1 VKTIRKGGP
10 FFLSA
15 PLLKMTD
22 LQDAG
27 IRSWAALQREGIDL
41 ALFQF
46 GNSRYVVQHPTHL
59 TDAAVF
65 TMVFQK
71 QLASRDALVS
81 SFIECF
87 GVTHQEALKAVT
99 SQQKNALRDSQ
110 KECNTWSQNR
120 CRPRVIYQEPRVLSI
135 EDSTLTDEIQ
145 STSATVLDANL
156 PGSSCADLKRLCSQ
170 LQVAFDAG
178 LAFIR
183 SVWLHSSFM

>member
-1 VKTIRKGGP
+1 
-10 FFLSA
+10 
-15 PLLKMTD
+15 MTD

-110 KECNTWSQNR
+110 KECNTWSQN
-120 CRPRVIYQEPRVLSI
+120 
-135 EDSTLTDEIQ
+135 
-145 STSATVLDANL
+145 
-156 PGSSCADLKRLCSQ
+156 
-170 LQVAFDAG
+170 
-178 LAFIR
+178 
-183 SVWLHSSFM
+183 